1 MNFIIKFK
9 ETKNN
14 FLKKSNI
21 YFFLLALIIF
31 FLDRVSKLKIINNFN
46 ESTYFVNNYIN
57 IDLIWNI
64 GIGFGLLST
73 NSFLLYNLVTFL
85 IGLVIIFLIFVFIK
99 SDNIEKFSYAII
111 IGGALGNFYD
121 RIVYKA
127 VPDYIDVH
135 YNNFHWFT
143 FNVADIFIT
152 VGILVFVIKIILKK
166 CKNEKINILL
176 VILLFLVSC
185 AGMQDAGKILKNEKS
200 YQPR

>member
-152 VGILVFVIKIILKK
+152 VGILVFVIKNYFKK
-166 CKNEKINILL
+166 
-176 VILLFLVSC
+176 V
-185 AGMQDAGKILKNEKS
+185 
-200 YQPR
+200 